1 MITLDT
7 SAIYALLSRTDSHHK
22 IVINV
27 LASEPGPRVIPVF
40 ILAEVAYMVE
50 SRHGHSALD
59 RFLADVERAHYLLD
73 CGEQDVPRV
82 RELTLRYSE
91 LPLGFADAAVI
102 ACAERRGGKVLTY
115 DQRHFPVV
123 AREGTI
129 QIVGRD

>member
-1 MITLDT
+1 VITLDT

-27 LASEPGPRVIPVF
+27 LASEQGPRVIPVF
-40 ILAEVAYMVE
+40 ILAEVAHMVE
-50 SRHGHSALD
+50 LRHGHSALD
-59 RFLADVERAHYLLD
+59 RFLADVERARYLLD

-82 RELTLRYSE
+82 RELTQRYSD

-123 AREGTI
+123 AREGTFEI
-129 QIVGRD
+129 LGA